1 MDSEED
7 RPQIR
12 AQKKSSLSFSD
23 YIGDDDLEFSILT
36 FFGVFDSISN
46 VPIKTLCSLNRHV
59 RKKRD
64 EFRENKVRPLQKKV
78 DKELEK
84 LKRRVTDKVDKLQ
97 KKWVDGNIL
106 RTRDKIAF
114 VLGVGNVFFTALL
127 MGMSPQSLH
136 VWYSVQ
142 ILCFMPLRY
151 ITYHRKGMHYFIADL
166 CYWVNMMLLV
176 YLWVLSSSEFL
187 LVSTYFLSFGSLS
200 WAIIAWRNSLVFHS
214 MDKVTSLF
222 IHIFPPTVLHTIIH
236 IVPIDYT
243 YKRFPALKK
252 LKHIDIFPA
261 FIATSIAYAIWQV
274 LYYIFIQVRRREKIS
289 AGRPTSF
296 TWLLK
301 SYSKTWIGKLILKLP
316 ESTRPFAFMA
326 IQYIYTLITMAPC
339 PWWYSH
345 KKLSTIFLSS
355 LFAWSVWNGASYY
368 VDVFGQRFKK
378 ELEDLRREVSTYED
392 FSASQLL
399 KVNNIMNS
407 DNSFLSGSSDTLK
420 TELKL
425 NKFKVDSDVNVN
437 TEFNYLPKR

>member
-1 MDSEED
+1 MMNSED
-7 RPQIR
+7 ISQ
-12 AQKKSSLSFSD
+12 AQSRKKPSLRLSD

-46 VPIKTLCSLNRHV
+46 VPIKTLGNLNRHV

-64 EFRENKVRPLQKKV
+64 EFKENKVRPLQEKV
-78 DKELEK
+78 DKEFEK
-84 LKRRVTDKVDKLQ
+84 LKGRVTDKVDKLQ
-97 KKWVDGNIL
+97 KKWVDGSMI
-106 RTRDKIAF
+106 RTRDKVAF
-114 VLGVGNVFFTALL
+114 VLGVGNVFFSALL
-127 MGMSPQSLH
+127 IGMSPQHLH

-142 ILCFMPLRY
+142 ILYFMPLRY
-151 ITYHRKGMHYFIADL
+151 IIYHRKGMHYFIADL

-176 YLWVLSSSEFL
+176 YLWILPSSKFL
-187 LVSTYFLSFGSLS
+187 FVSTYFLSFGSLS
-200 WAIIAWRNSLVFHS
+200 WAIIAWKNSLVFHS

-243 YKRFPALKK
+243 YKRFPVLEK
-252 LKHIDIFPA
+252 LTHIDIFPA
-261 FIATSIAYAIWQV
+261 FIATSIAYFVWQV

-301 SYSKTWIGKLILKLP
+301 SYSNTWIGKLVLKLP
-316 ESTRPFAFMA
+316 EPTRPFAFMA

-345 KKLSTIFLSS
+345 KKLSTIFLSF

-368 VDVFGQRFKK
+368 VDVFGRRFQK
-378 ELEDLRREVSTYED
+378 ELEDLRREVSTYEN
-392 FSASQLL
+392 FNVIYPS
-399 KVNNIMNS
+399 KVDVIIS
-407 DNSFLSGSSDTLK
+407 DDSFL
-420 TELKL
+420 
-425 NKFKVDSDVNVN
+425 N
-437 TEFNYLPKR
+437 TSPKNN

>member
-1 MDSEED
+1 MDSD
-7 RPQIR
+7 DVS
-12 AQKKSSLSFSD
+12 QKRSQRKNLLSLSD

-46 VPIKTLCSLNRHV
+46 VPIKTLGNLNRHV
-59 RKKRD
+59 RRKRD

-84 LKRRVTDKVDKLQ
+84 IKGRVTDKVDKLQ
-97 KKWVDGNIL
+97 KKWVDGSMI
-106 RTRDKIAF
+106 RTRDKVAF
-114 VLGVGNVFFTALL
+114 VLGVGNVFFSALL
-127 MGMSPQSLH
+127 IGMSPQHLH

-142 ILCFMPLRY
+142 ILYFMPLRY

-176 YLWVLSSSEFL
+176 YLWIFPSSKFL
-187 LVSTYFLSFGSLS
+187 FVSTYFLSFGSLS
-200 WAIIAWRNSLVFHS
+200 WAIIAWKNSLVFHS

-236 IVPIDYT
+236 IVPTDYT
-243 YKRFPALKK
+243 YKRFPVLEE
-252 LKHIDIFPA
+252 LTHIDIFPA
-261 FIATSIAYAIWQV
+261 FIATSITYFIWQA

-301 SYSKTWIGKLILKLP
+301 SYSNTWIGRLILKLP
-316 ESTRPFAFMA
+316 EPTRPFAFMA
-326 IQYIYTLITMAPC
+326 IQYIYTLITMTPC

-345 KKLSTIFLSS
+345 KKFSTIFLSS

-368 VDVFGQRFKK
+368 VDVFGRRFQK
-378 ELEDLRREVSTYED
+378 ELEELRREVSTYEN
-392 FSASQLL
+392 FNVLYPS
-399 KVNNIMNS
+399 KVDLMVS
-407 DNSFLSGSSDTLK
+407 DDSFLNSSKDK
-420 TELKL
+420 
-425 NKFKVDSDVNVN
+425 
-437 TEFNYLPKR
+437 

>member
-1 MDSEED
+1 MDSGD
-7 RPQIR
+7 DVSQIPSR
-12 AQKKSSLSFSD
+12 KKSSLSFSG

-46 VPIKTLCSLNRHV
+46 VPIKTLDSLNRHV

-64 EFRENKVRPLQKKV
+64 EFRENKVRPLQRKV

-84 LKRRVTDKVDKLQ
+84 LKGRITAKVDKLQ
-97 KKWVDGNIL
+97 KKWVDGNVV
-106 RTRDKIAF
+106 RARDKVAF

-127 MGMSPQSLH
+127 MGMSPQNLH

-142 ILCFMPLRY
+142 ILYFMPLRY
-151 ITYHRKGMHYFIADL
+151 ITYHRKGMHYFIAGYL

-176 YLWVLSSSEFL
+176 YLWIFPSSEFL

-200 WAIIAWRNSLVFHS
+200 WAIIAWKNSLVFHS

-236 IVPIDYT
+236 IVPTNYT
-243 YKRFPALKK
+243 YRRFPALEK

-261 FIATSIAYAIWQV
+261 FIAASIAYFVWQI

-301 SYSKTWIGKLILKLP
+301 SYSKTWIGKLVLKLP
-316 ESTRPFAFMA
+316 EPTRPFAFMA

-345 KKLSTIFLSS
+345 KKLSTIFLIS

-368 VDVFGQRFKK
+368 VDVFGRRFQK
-378 ELEDLRREVSTYED
+378 ELEDLRREVSTYENFNSVYPLKND
-392 FSASQLL
+392 DIVVSDDSLL
-399 KVNNIMNS
+399 NACP
-407 DNSFLSGSSDTLK
+407 DALK
-420 TELKL
+420 TKI
-425 NKFKVDSDVNVN
+425 K
-437 TEFNYLPKR
+437 